1 MNAGVATR
9 FGPTVRLAMDDF
21 AAGVTVSS
29 GPLAATFLPELGML
43 GVSLRHRGEEL
54 LALPGGLDG
63 YRTGAVTG
71 LPLLAPWANR
81 LGGRRYE
88 VEGVVVD
95 LEGLALNTDDHG
107 LPIHGTMSAQPGW
120 EVVEQAEHSFAARF
134 DFGEHPELLASF
146 PFPHELRVEVTVAG
160 STLRVATTVT
170 PTSDR
175 AVPVSFG
182 YHPYLRLPGVQREDV
197 HLRLPARRHLVL
209 DDRGL
214 PTGAARTE
222 DAEDERLGSRTFDDL
237 YELDDDRRLELTGG
251 GRRLVL
257 ELRGGLPV
265 RAGVHAGR
273 CRQRLPRTD
282 DGPGQRP
289 RRRQVHVGASWWDVH
304 RSLLPRASSSP
315 TDCRGLG
322 RSRPVDTSVILPA
335 WPTRSIPSWC
345 RSWSSCRP
353 LTPTTSKGPGRCSSS

>member
-1 MNAGVATR
+1 
-9 FGPTVRLAMDDF
+9 
-21 AAGVTVSS
+21 
-29 GPLAATFLPELGML
+29 ML

-54 LALPGGLDG
+54 LDLPGGLDG

-88 VEGVVVD
+88 VDGVAVD
-95 LEGLALNTDDHG
+95 LEGLALNTDDNG

-120 EVVEQAEHSFAARF
+120 EVVEQAEQSLAARF

-170 PTSDR
+170 PTGDR
-175 AVPVSFG
+175 AVPISFG
-182 YHPYLRLPGVQREDV
+182 YHPYLLLPGVQREDV

-222 DAEDERLGSRTFDDL
+222 DAED
-237 YELDDDRRLELTGG
+237 
-251 GRRLVL
+251 
-257 ELRGGLPV
+257 
-265 RAGVHAGR
+265 A
-273 CRQRLPRTD
+273 
-282 DGPGQRP
+282 RP
-289 RRRQVHVGASWWDVH
+289 RVTHLR
-304 RSLLPRASSSP
+304 
-315 TDCRGLG
+315 
-322 RSRPVDTSVILPA
+322 RPVPA
-335 WPTRSIPSWC
+335 R
-345 RSWSSCRP
+345 
-353 LTPTTSKGPGRCSSS
+353 